1 MLLLP
6 KLVTTAWLAA
16 HLADPHLVILH
27 VGRPDTYGKHIPG
40 AVQTD
45 LTQLSVNPWPSTDTA
60 SLMVEML
67 PPAVLR
73 ARLESYG
80 IDDHSTIIVYA
91 ADDRSVTSATR
102 TVFTLRVAG
111 LGAHA
116 ALLDGGLGAWSA
128 EKRPLTDAVPHPA
141 SGHITATPQASLVV
155 DAAWVAS
162 HLNKPGILVVDARNR
177 EFYDGRQQ
185 SEARRGHIPSAQ
197 SLPFE
202 VMFDT
207 TGKLKS
213 PAEITELFRAVGAT
227 PGDTILAYCHIGMRA
242 TAVIFAAD
250 QVGYPVRLYDGS
262 FQDWSKHTEYPVV
275 DPSSR

>member
-27 VGRPDTYGKHIPG
+27 VGPPDTYAQHIPG
-40 AVQTD
+40 ARQTD
-45 LTQLSVNPWPSTDTA
+45 LTQLATNWGPKVDTSA
-60 SLMVEML
+60 LMVEML
-67 PPAVLR
+67 PPDALR

-80 IDDHSTIIVYA
+80 IDDRSTIIVYA
-91 ADDRSVTSATR
+91 ANDHAVTSATR
-102 TVFTLRVAG
+102 ALFTLRVAG

-116 ALLDGGLGAWSA
+116 ALLDGGLSAWNA
-128 EKRPLTDAVPHPA
+128 EKRPLTDAVPHPTP
-141 SGHITATPQASLVV
+141 GHITATPQPSLVV

-162 HLNKPGILVVDARNR
+162 RIDHPGIVVVDARNR
-177 EFYDGRQQ
+177 DFYDGRQQ

-202 VMFDT
+202 VLFDS

-213 PAEITELFRAVGAT
+213 PAEIKALFRAAGAA

-242 TAVIFAAD
+242 TAVLFAAD
-250 QVGYPVRLYDGS
+250 EVGYPVRLYDGS
-262 FQDWSKHTEYPVV
+262 FQDWSKRTEYPVV